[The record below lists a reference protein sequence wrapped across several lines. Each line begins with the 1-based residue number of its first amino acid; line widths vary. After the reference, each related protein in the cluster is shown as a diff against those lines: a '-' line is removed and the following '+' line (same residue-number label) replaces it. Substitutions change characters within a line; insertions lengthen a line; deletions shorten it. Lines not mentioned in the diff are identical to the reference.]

1 MDNSKHFALTALVG
15 AEIDIEGRNHPVR
28 SAKDG
33 DYWRLLLPGDYVV
46 NVKHPGH
53 KTLRKRVHVDAGP
66 AKEVSFVMQ
75 PGKSKIEEDVNLA
88 KKEEVLAPETKKT
101 TPVALIIGLTIVC
114 IVALILA
121 IGLAVMLTKRHKE
134 RTNCEGG
141 YSQVSTSGR

>member
-1 MDNSKHFALTALVG
+1 MTALKD

-46 NVKHPGH
+46 HVNHPGH
-53 KTLRKRVHVDAGP
+53 KTMRKRVHVDAGP
-66 AKEVSFVMQ
+66 AKEVSFILK
-75 PGKSKIEEDVNLA
+75 PGKPELQEDVNLA
-88 KKEEVLAPETKKT
+88 KKEEVLPPKSKKT

-114 IVALILA
+114 IIALILA

-134 RTNCEGG
+134 KTNCEGG
-141 YSQVSTSGR
+141 YAQVSTSGR